1 MFRAIILVSSEISC
15 DRVRDGCQREG
26 LISL

>member
-1 MFRAIILVSSEISC
+1 MIGAIILVSSEITR